1 MEGIQPPRDWLLSR
15 ICEEFSCTP
24 MEALRQP
31 LELTLSI
38 ISLRAYA
45 RAYYAA
51 KQGKDAT
58 RPLRTNER
66 DIPPGLELE
75 SVEE

>member
-24 MEALRQP
+24 TEALRQP

-38 ISLRAYA
+38 MGLRAYA

-58 RPLRTNER
+58 PLRTNER

>member
-1 MEGIQPPRDWLLSR
+1 
-15 ICEEFSCTP
+15 

-58 RPLRTNER
+58 PLRTNER